1 MLEEDDLFEPGRRVI
16 VSGEEGAELETEIE
30 FFRRQHGRCVIK
42 LRGMNSISEA
52 EKYVGHEIKIRMDA
66 LPAAKEGWFYTFQ
79 LKGCEVVT
87 TDGQYVGNVTDVISS
102 GGSEIL
108 KIDRNNKE
116 TLIPFAETYMKTI
129 DLNQRRI
136 EVELPEDLR
145 DLNK

>member
-1 MLEEDDLFEPGRRVI
+1 MLEEDAIFAPGRRVI
-16 VSGEEGAELETEIE
+16 LSAEKCAELETEIE

-52 EKYVGHEIKIRMDA
+52 EKYVGHKIKIRMDA

-79 LKGCEVVT
+79 LKGCEVIT

-108 KIDRNNKE
+108 KVDRDNKE